1 MALIPMPLLVGLAII
16 LLVMFGPTFRSPF
29 SK

>member
-1 MALIPMPLLVGLAII
+1 MALIPIPLLVGLGIV

-29 SK
+29 GK